1 MLKYN
6 AHLKHTAR
14 QWRKHW
20 TDSASAL
27 GACLRND
34 QLLGI
39 QVSRQKPIGEHM
51 VDLFAPRATLVVD
64 VDGSPHL
71 AGDPARQDRR
81 REGSLVSL
89 GLQVLRCNS
98 REVLEES
105 DAVAEAICRAVAEQL
120 NPKIPP
126 GPPLIKGG

>member
-1 MLKYN
+1 MLKYK

-14 QWRKHW
+14 QLRKHW

-27 GACLRND
+27 GARLRNE

-39 QVSRQKPIGEHM
+39 QVSRQTPVGEHRL
-51 VDLFAPRATLVVD
+51 DFFAPRATLVVD
-64 VDGSPHL
+64 VEGSQHL
-71 AGDPARQDRR
+71 AGDHALQDRR
-81 REGSLVSL
+81 RAGSLVSL
-89 GLQVLRCNS
+89 GRKVLRCNS
-98 REVLEES
+98 RDVLEDS
-105 DAVAEAICRAVAEQL
+105 DAVAEAINRTVAEQL